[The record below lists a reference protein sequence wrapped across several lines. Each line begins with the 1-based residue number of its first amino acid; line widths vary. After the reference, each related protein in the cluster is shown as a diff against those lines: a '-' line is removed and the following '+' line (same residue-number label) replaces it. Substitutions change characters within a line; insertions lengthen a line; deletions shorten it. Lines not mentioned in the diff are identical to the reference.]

1 MGLLYEA
8 ALEQPTDSAAQVGAV
23 WLSETAA

>member
-8 ALEQPTDSAAQVGAV
+8 ALEEPTDSAAQVRTV
-23 WLSETAA
+23 WLSETTA

>member
-8 ALEQPTDSAAQVGAV
+8 ALEQPTDSAAQVGTV
-23 WLSETAA
+23 RLSETAA

>member
-8 ALEQPTDSAAQVGAV
+8 ALEQPTDSAAQVRTV
-23 WLSETAA
+23 WLSETTA